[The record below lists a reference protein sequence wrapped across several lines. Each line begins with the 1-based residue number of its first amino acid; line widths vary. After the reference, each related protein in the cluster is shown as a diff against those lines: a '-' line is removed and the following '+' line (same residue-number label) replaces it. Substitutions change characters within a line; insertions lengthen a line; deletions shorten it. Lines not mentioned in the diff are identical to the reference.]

1 MRGSRGGSE
10 TDDSAPGPADRRAE
24 PAKRGLLMRA
34 AIRRAWP
41 WLRVL
46 LGAAIL
52 AALVWRLGTG
62 AFATGLRAVVNP
74 GAILAA
80 LGIGLVTTVLSAARW
95 RVVARRIG
103 LTLPLGTAVA
113 DVYRATFLNTVLP
126 GGVLGDVHR
135 AVHHGRESGDV
146 GRGVRAVV
154 LERVA
159 GQVMPIV
166 VGLAVLVTRPSV
178 VAVVL
183 PDAHRRVAVAA
194 VVLPVLVV
202 VPVAVA
208 WMVRRRAAA
217 RRAVSTALA
226 DVRAGLLSLNTW
238 PELLLLST
246 AALAAHLGLFL
257 VAARTAGSVAPVSE
271 LLPLLM
277 LALLA
282 MSLPV
287 NVGGWGPREG
297 MAAVAFA
304 AAGLGATQGVTV
316 AVVYGGLTFVSTL
329 PGAAV
334 LLARGAARLRPA
346 RLQVQFEQHVLAHGD
361 AAHRRA

>member
-1 MRGSRGGSE
+1 
-10 TDDSAPGPADRRAE
+10 
-24 PAKRGLLMRA
+24 MRA

-52 AALVWRLGTG
+52 AVLVWRLGTG
-62 AFATGLRAVVNP
+62 AFVAGLRAAVDP
-74 GAILAA
+74 LAMLAA

-95 RVVARRIG
+95 QVVARRIG

-166 VGLAVLVTRPSV
+166 VGLAVLATRPSLL
-178 VAVVL
+178 AVVV
-183 PDAHRRVAVAA
+183 PDAARGPGAALVAALVTLAAVLVGVVFAARRGRRVAGR
-194 VVLPVLVV
+194 L
-202 VPVAVA
+202 
-208 WMVRRRAAA
+208 
-217 RRAVSTALA
+217 RRAVSTAVA
-226 DVRAGLLSLNTW
+226 DTRAGLLSLDTW

-246 AALAAHLGLFL
+246 AALLAHLGLFL
-257 VAARTAGSVAPVSE
+257 VAARTAGSDAPVSQ

-282 MSLPV
+282 MSLPL
-287 NVGGWGPREG
+287 NIGGWGPREG

-329 PGAAV
+329 PGVAV
-334 LLARGAARLRPA
+334 LAARLVAPQARRLLAHRVARPRA
-346 RLQVQFEQHVLAHGD
+346 AGLQVQFEQHVLAHGD
-361 AAHRRA
+361 AANRRA